1 MCCIQNSFSIKRL
14 FVLTLLFSLSH
25 SRCHVFACEISL
37 PSRHLMM
44 KKGGS
49 KYVVIRLE
57 FLWWKT
63 FFLFFESLKKNSK
76 VRWEEKK
83 MSNDVGEGMHLPKPI
98 SGFSWSYLIIQS
110 FFLAQKHGFFF
121 WFCDFSHTYR

>member
-14 FVLTLLFSLSH
+14 FVLTLLFSLTLDVMYPHAKSVYP
-25 SRCHVFACEISL
+25 RDT
-37 PSRHLMM
+37 
-44 KKGGS
+44 
-49 KYVVIRLE
+49 
-57 FLWWKT
+57 WWWRKEVANMWWSGWNFCDEKL